1 MNEFS
6 RIEDE
11 LYSLNSYVHLKFH
24 SKITEFQEGMVK
36 SYYNEYKTVNR
47 NVGSVVIKRK
57 LKYYLTLEY
66 NCKGEERESAMI
78 IPEQMYEVLDKF
90 QYIRNT
96 WFNLK
101 NSYNI
106 FGLVNERLVVLD
118 QREAIIIQCIGDKVI
133 KFSPTIF
140 RSDNGDKPALTI
152 RIGNTMTPVLIQP
165 EKFIGMTYLLSTFD
179 MLNFAN
185 TSLTL
190 ASLRTQPENRVSFVD
205 GQSTSSDPPSTGK
218 TGRDFKCR
226 QSSNII

>member
-11 LYSLNSYVHLKFH
+11 LYSLSSYVHLKFH
-24 SKITEFQEGMVK
+24 SKITEYTEGVAK
-36 SYYNEYKTVNR
+36 SYYNEYKTSTR

-66 NCKGEERESAMI
+66 NCKNEERESVMI
-78 IPEQMYEVLDKF
+78 VPEQMYELLDKLL
-90 QYIRNT
+90 YIKNT

-101 NSYNI
+101 NNYNI
-106 FGLVNERLVVLD
+106 FGLVNDRLVVLN
-118 QREAIIIQCIGDKVI
+118 QRETIFIRCIGDRFI
-133 KFSPTIF
+133 KFDPAIF
-140 RSDNGDKPALTI
+140 RSDNGDKPALTVKI
-152 RIGNTMTPVLIQP
+152 NKSMIPTLIQP
-165 EKFIGMTYLLSTFD
+165 EKLIGMTYLLSTFD

-205 GQSTSSDPPSTGK
+205 GEMDDPIITTTGK
-218 TGRDFKCR
+218 AGRDFKCN
-226 QSSNII
+226 QSNII